1 MSLSTKIYN
10 IRKNGKQE
18 GDVFTSPKVACYIL
32 DLIGYTPDKNLSQ
45 YNILEPS
52 CGDGIFVIEIIH
64 RILMSARLH
73 EFDPNPVIEINVVCY
88 DIDPEKIQIC
98 HDK

>member
-45 YNILEPS
+45 YNIPGAIMWRRRICDRNHSSHSHVCPPS
-52 CGDGIFVIEIIH
+52 
-64 RILMSARLH
+64 
-73 EFDPNPVIEINVVCY
+73 
-88 DIDPEKIQIC
+88 
-98 HDK
+98 